1 MDIFLIIVFLLC
13 ILCIPFSLFIA
24 FNDKHLFMEEKLD
37 CIPWKERSIVVMYFV
52 DSLLVFLL
60 VTEIIELC
68 LSLFTDF
75 ATPLAWLL
83 TGTFFT
89 SRIILIRKRYQLG
102 FNFHDLRRLL
112 LLVFFLELMGPGII
126 IMLLTLCVFHYSKP
140 NLSQEEIHFTNIES
154 SVLDQGKTK
163 IQSSPK
169 REIPNEEKRKIPTG
183 IFFGLFIFFPILW
196 KKIRLRAENT
206 KIVKAIGGLTAVK
219 DILYCIFIISLISIP
234 IIVIILAF
242 TIWK

>member
-1 MDIFLIIVFLLC
+1 MDIFLAIVFLLCILC

-37 CIPWKERSIVVMYFV
+37 CIPWKERSIVVMYFI

-89 SRIILIRKRYQLG
+89 SRIVLIRKRYQLG

-126 IMLLTLCVFHYSKP
+126 IMLITLGIFLHYSKP
-140 NLSQEEIHFTNIES
+140 NLSQEKE
-154 SVLDQGKTK
+154 
-163 IQSSPK
+163 
-169 REIPNEEKRKIPTG
+169 KIPTG

-196 KKIRLRAENT
+196 KKIKLRAENT

-219 DILYCIFIISLISIP
+219 ELLGGIFMIIFLIFLISIP

-242 TIWK
+242 TIWR